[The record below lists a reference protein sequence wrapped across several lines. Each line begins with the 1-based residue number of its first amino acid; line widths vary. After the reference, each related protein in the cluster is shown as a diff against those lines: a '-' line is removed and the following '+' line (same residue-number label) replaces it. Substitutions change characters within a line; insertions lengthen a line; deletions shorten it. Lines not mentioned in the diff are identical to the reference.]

1 MFAQKK
7 LHVNLH
13 PNLPSSHAQPLPA
26 DTLRFEL
33 LQRRHP
39 EAGACSQK
47 KSFKSICTVYPN
59 LSCCHMLRRRC
70 LSTLL
75 LTNKTRLIV
84 SGEAASAALS
94 AISPGSCS
102 SSSTFSTNWTAFKDV
117 VSSFILRPS
126 CPVFCFEEF
135 CKCPFCGPRVVVT

>member
-1 MFAQKK
+1 MLKLVRPKK

-39 EAGACSQK
+39 DAGACSQK
-47 KSFKSICTVYPN
+47 KASSQFAQ
-59 LSCCHMLRRRC
+59 SCCHMLRRRC

-102 SSSTFSTNWTAFKDV
+102 SSGTFSTNWTAFKDV